1 MLNHIKIKKGHN
13 IKMSGVPSS
22 EIINI
27 PSPKTVSIKPM
38 LFKGVKPKLLVN
50 VGSVVKIGSPLFFD
64 KNKPNVKW
72 GSPANGSVI
81 SIHFGARRVIE
92 NIVIEIAGQ
101 EFEEIN
107 QMSSEILNSAHRE
120 IVLNNILDANLFHL
134 IRQRPFNKVANPKDN
149 PRDIFIT
156 AYNSYPLG
164 VNLPKLIESEK
175 EVFQKGLT
183 ILSRLTE
190 GEVFLTSDSTLDF
203 KNVKNQ
209 KISGPHPA
217 GNVGIQ
223 IHHTK
228 PLKPSDIVWV
238 VDAQHV
244 ITIGKSFTT
253 GKYDPSIVVSV
264 GGSGAS
270 KPQTVKSVAG
280 ANVQSLIVDQSFS
293 EKVRIVSG
301 NVLTGSIVNED
312 DFLNFYDTTLTLI
325 SDEVKRPFL
334 GMLAIGSNKTKYS
347 LKNTFFSFKQKL
359 FDFNTSQNGELRAM
373 VPLNAWE
380 EVLPMDIHPNPLYR
394 AILSKDIE
402 EMEKLGIIECDGE
415 DFALCSF
422 ACPSKIDVGG
432 VINEGLDMMELEI

>member
-22 EIINI
+22 KIINI
-27 PSPKTVSIKPM
+27 PSPKILSIKPM

-50 VGSVVKIGSPLFFD
+50 EGSEVKIGTPLFFD
-64 KNKPNVKW
+64 KNKPNVRW
-72 GSPANGSVI
+72 GSPANGTVI
-81 SIHFGARRVIE
+81 SIHFGPRRVIE
-92 NIVIEIAGQ
+92 NIVIEISGQ

-107 QMSSEILNSAHRE
+107 QMSSEILSSANRQR
-120 IVLNNILDANLFHL
+120 VLNNILDANLFHL
-134 IRQRPFNKVANPKDN
+134 IRQRPFNKVANPKDA

-164 VNLPKLIESEK
+164 VNLSILIESEK
-175 EVFQKGLT
+175 EAFQKGLT
-183 ILSRLTE
+183 ILSKLTE
-190 GEVFLTSDSTLDF
+190 GEVFLSSDSTLDF

-209 KISGPHPA
+209 IVSGPHPA

-238 VDAQHV
+238 VNAQHV
-244 ITIGKSFTT
+244 ITLGKSFTL
-253 GKYDPSIVVSV
+253 GRYDPSIIVSI

-270 KPQTVKSVAG
+270 KPQTVKSVTG
-280 ANVQSLIVDQSFS
+280 ASVQSLILNQSIS

-301 NVLTGSIVNED
+301 DVLTGTAVNQN
-312 DFLNFYDTTLTLI
+312 DFLNFYDTTLTIL

-334 GMLAIGSNKTKYS
+334 GMLAIGNNKTKYS
-347 LKNTFFSFKQKL
+347 LKNTFFTFKQKH

-380 EVLPMDIHPNPLYR
+380 EVLPMDIYPNPLYR

-402 EMEKLGIIECDGE
+402 EMEKLGILECDGE

-432 VINEGLDMMELEI
+432 VINEGLDMMELEV